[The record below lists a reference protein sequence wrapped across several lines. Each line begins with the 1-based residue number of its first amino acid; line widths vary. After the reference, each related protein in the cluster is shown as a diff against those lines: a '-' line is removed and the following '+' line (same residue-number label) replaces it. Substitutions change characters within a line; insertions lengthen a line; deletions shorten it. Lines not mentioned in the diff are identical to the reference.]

1 MQHKHAASSRYNAP
15 TCRYAQYL
23 RESVYSVAS
32 SLWFLFRYLDT
43 LSGAGA
49 TGTGLTSIGLLAN
62 AGAREVAVLS
72 YAGCFC
78 SWLQSAC
85 SHSFTVNGLEMA
97 EAAVVDLFD

>member
-1 MQHKHAASSRYNAP
+1 M
-15 TCRYAQYL
+15 
-23 RESVYSVAS
+23 
-32 SLWFLFRYLDT
+32 
-43 LSGAGA
+43 
-49 TGTGLTSIGLLAN
+49 GTGLTSIGLLAN

-72 YAGCFC
+72 YAVCFC